1 LDAAFVNPYLTA
13 VQSVFTTML
22 GISIS
27 MGKPELKHN
36 RLTSAHVTG
45 VMGFAG
51 DKKGM
56 FSLSFT
62 EASTLQVYKSMVGEE
77 AQSITPEVID
87 CIGELTNIISGQARV
102 HIEKLGFKLSAALP
116 TVIVGEKVE
125 IAFITKV
132 PVVVL
137 PFTFDAGG
145 VSGQLYLDFSFE

>member
-1 LDAAFVNPYLTA
+1 MDAAFVNPYLTA
-13 VQSVFTTML
+13 VQNTFTTML
-22 GISIS
+22 GIQIA

-36 RLTSAHVTG
+36 RLTSAEVTG

-62 EASTLQVYKSMVGEE
+62 KPSTLQVYKSMVGEE
-77 AQSITPEVID
+77 AHAITPDVVD

-102 HIEKLGFKLSAALP
+102 QIEKLGFKLSASLP

-125 IAFITKV
+125 ISFITKV

-137 PFTFDAGG
+137 PFTFQSEG
-145 VSGQLYLDFSFE
+145 VNGQLYLDFSFE

>member
-13 VQSVFTTML
+13 VQNVFTTML
-22 GISIS
+22 GLQIA

-36 RLTSAHVTG
+36 KLTSGEVTG

-56 FSLSFT
+56 FSLSLT
-62 EASTLQVYKSMVGEE
+62 KVSTLQVYKCMVGEE
-77 AQSITPEVID
+77 AVSISPEVID

-102 HIEKLGFKLSAALP
+102 QIEKLGYKLSAALP

-125 IAFITKV
+125 ISFITKV

-137 PFTFDAGG
+137 PFTFQANG
-145 VSGQLYLDFSFE
+145 VPGQFYLDFSFE

>member
-1 LDAAFVNPYLTA
+1 MDAAFVNPYLTA
-13 VQSVFTTML
+13 VQNTFTTML
-22 GISIS
+22 GIQIA

-36 RLTSAHVTG
+36 RLTSADVTG

-62 EASTLQVYKSMVGEE
+62 KISTLHVYKSMVGEE
-77 AQSITPEVID
+77 ALSITPEVVD

-102 HIEKLGFKLSAALP
+102 QIEKLGFKLSASLP

-125 IAFITKV
+125 ISFITKV

-137 PFTFDAGG
+137 PFTFQSNG
-145 VSGQLYLDFSFE
+145 VNGQLYLDFSFE